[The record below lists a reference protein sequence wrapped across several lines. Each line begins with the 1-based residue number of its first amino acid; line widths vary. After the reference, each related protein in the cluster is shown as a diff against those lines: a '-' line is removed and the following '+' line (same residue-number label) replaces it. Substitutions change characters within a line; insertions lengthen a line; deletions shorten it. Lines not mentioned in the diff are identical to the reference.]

1 MNKVTN
7 INLGGYPFTI
17 DDDAFS
23 GLDRYLNRLEKH
35 FKGAVGF
42 EDIMH
47 DIESRMA
54 ELMTDSM
61 GGRKIVT
68 LKDVNYAIETMGQPE
83 QLSDEEPNST
93 TSDKEQMYSQTSKKR
108 LYRDPDN
115 KVIAGVCSGIAAY
128 FGIQDPIWVRIM
140 FVISFFGM
148 GFGLLPYII
157 LWIVVPEAKTSGE
170 KLSMH
175 GEPVNINSIANKIQ
189 EDITDL
195 SKKIS
200 DLGQELRNR

>member
-1 MNKVTN
+1 M
-7 INLGGYPFTI
+7 
-17 DDDAFS
+17 
-23 GLDRYLNRLEKH
+23 
-35 FKGAVGF
+35 
-42 EDIMH
+42 
-47 DIESRMA
+47 
-54 ELMTDSM
+54 
-61 GGRKIVT
+61 
-68 LKDVNYAIETMGQPE
+68 
-83 QLSDEEPNST
+83 
-93 TSDKEQMYSQTSKKR
+93 
-108 LYRDPDN
+108 YRDPDN

-128 FGIQDPIWVRIM
+128 FGIQDPLWVRVI
-140 FVISFFGM
+140 FAISFFGM

-157 LWIVVPEAKTSGE
+157 LWIAVPEARTSAE

>member
-17 DDDAFS
+17 DDDAFQL
-23 GLDRYLNRLEKH
+23 LDSYLKRLERH
-35 FKGAVGF
+35 FQGSVGF

-61 GGRKIVT
+61 AGRKIIT
-68 LKDVNYAIETMGQPE
+68 SKDVNHAIETMGQPE
-83 QLSDEEPNST
+83 QLGDEGDST
-93 TSDKEQMYSQTSKKR
+93 ESTHERMHHTTRTKR
-108 LYRDPDN
+108 LYRDPEN
-115 KVIAGVCSGIAAY
+115 KVVAGVCSGVAAY
-128 FGIQDPIWVRIM
+128 MGIDDPLWVRLLFVASVLVAGFGI
-140 FVISFFGM
+140 
-148 GFGLLPYII
+148 LPYII
-157 LWIVVPEAKTSGE
+157 LWIVLPEAKTSGDR
-170 KLSMH
+170 LSMH

-189 EDITDL
+189 EDLTDL
-195 SKKIS
+195 GKKIS